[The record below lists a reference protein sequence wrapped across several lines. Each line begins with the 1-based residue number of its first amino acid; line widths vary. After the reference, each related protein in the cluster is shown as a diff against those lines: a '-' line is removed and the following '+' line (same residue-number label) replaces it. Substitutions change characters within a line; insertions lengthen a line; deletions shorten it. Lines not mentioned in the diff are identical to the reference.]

1 MSDEP
6 LITAPVGSVLQQ
18 ARESLGLTQ
27 REVGDALNV
36 SQSIID
42 AVESGDKSRL
52 PAFVFTRGYVRA
64 YAKLLE
70 IDAEGLVAALALQYG
85 ESQSPVEGEVQA
97 SATTQNKWSGLAQE
111 LLRHPQAIRSVV
123 VAALLVVAVLFLFG
137 GDESEKAD
145 ETEEVDEVEEVQSTP
160 QLQDV
165 VLPEPPQ
172 GSIPQPVAGNTG
184 PDELAA
190 SALDDTEPAAAE
202 RRLTATGENRLSLS
216 ITEDCWIE
224 VKDIEGNLL
233 YGDLGRAGQFKR
245 FVGEGPFRVVL
256 GYAPGVAM
264 RYNDEPIVLGPHTRS
279 NVASLVIG
287 Q

>member
-1 MSDEP
+1 M
-6 LITAPVGSVLQQ
+6 
-18 ARESLGLTQ
+18 
-27 REVGDALNV
+27 
-36 SQSIID
+36 
-42 AVESGDKSRL
+42 
-52 PAFVFTRGYVRA
+52 
-64 YAKLLE
+64 
-70 IDAEGLVAALALQYG
+70 
-85 ESQSPVEGEVQA
+85 
-97 SATTQNKWSGLAQE
+97 
-111 LLRHPQAIRSVV
+111 
-123 VAALLVVAVLFLFG
+123 
-137 GDESEKAD
+137 
-145 ETEEVDEVEEVQSTP
+145 
-160 QLQDV
+160 
-165 VLPEPPQ
+165 
-172 GSIPQPVAGNTG
+172 AGNTG

-190 SALDDTEPAAAE
+190 SALVDTEPAAAE